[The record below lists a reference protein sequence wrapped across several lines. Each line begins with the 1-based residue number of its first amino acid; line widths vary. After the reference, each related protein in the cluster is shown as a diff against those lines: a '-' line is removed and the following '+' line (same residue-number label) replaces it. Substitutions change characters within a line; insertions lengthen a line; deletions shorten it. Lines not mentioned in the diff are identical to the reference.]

1 MVQVLIADLPKK
13 IQGERLTAYAERLS
27 SLYSEGSKIST
38 RKGRGQFFTPKE
50 ISSFMA
56 GKFDVCKNELRIL
69 DPGAGVGT
77 LTAALCERLAAN
89 EGKLKIIAD
98 VYENDE
104 GVLPFLEKTLSTC
117 KNELKNYNKELEYT
131 IHNGDFIK
139 ANMNAGSNKLYLTNG
154 SAPELYDF
162 VISNP
167 PYYKLGKVHTSK
179 SMHMLAGLHPN
190 IYALFMTVAI
200 SKLKPNGE
208 AVFITPRSF
217 CSGTYYNNFR
227 WQLLNT
233 ATIKDIHLFESRKEV
248 FHNDDVLQESVI
260 MKFKKENQTKNIQV
274 TISISKTGKFSEV
287 REIKAEYEDIVYK
300 KGHQIFI
307 RIPESKEDVKILH
320 TIDKWPNFIE
330 DLGLEVSTGPIIEFR
345 SKEFLLDKPNGNPYA
360 PILWM
365 HNMKDFK
372 IEWPAYKKGKASAIL
387 ISSKSAPLLVPIKN
401 YVLVKRF
408 SSREQ
413 ARRLYAVPFLKSDLN
428 AESLGIENHVNY
440 IHKLNGGMSVD
451 ETVGLA
457 AILNTTLIDKYFRA
471 LNGNTQVN
479 ATDMRNMPL
488 PSLEKIRQIGK
499 IVSRGEGNL
508 TEAEFD
514 EIVLAELNISE
525 RILTVGK
532 ELA

>member
-1 MVQVLIADLPKK
+1 MVQDLIADLPEKM
-13 IQGERLTAYAERLS
+13 QDENLTAYAERLS
-27 SLYSEGSKIST
+27 NVYSESCKISA
-38 RKGRGQFFTPKE
+38 RKNIGQFFTPKE

-56 GKFDVCKNELRIL
+56 SKFDIYQNELRIL
-69 DPGAGVGT
+69 DPGAGTGT
-77 LTAALCERLAAN
+77 LTAALCDRLAAI
-89 EGKLKIIAD
+89 EGKLKITAH

-104 GVLPFLEKTLSTC
+104 GILPFLEKTLSTC
-117 KNELKNYNKELEYT
+117 KKELKKHGKELDYT
-131 IHNGDFIK
+131 IHNEDFIK
-139 ANMNAGSNKLYLTNG
+139 ANMNAGSNKLISAKDT
-154 SAPELYDF
+154 APELYDF

-167 PYYKLGKVHTSK
+167 PYYKLGKDHMSK
-179 SMHMLAGLHPN
+179 SMRMLAGLHPN
-190 IYALFMTVAI
+190 IYALFITVAI
-200 SKLKPNGE
+200 SKLKLHGE

-227 WQLLNT
+227 WHLLNS

-274 TISISKTGKFSEV
+274 NISISKTGKFNEV

-307 RIPESKEDVKILH
+307 RIPDSKEDVKILH
-320 TIDKWPNFIE
+320 TIDKWPNFIT
-330 DLGLEVSTGPIIEFR
+330 DLGLEVSTGPIIDFR
-345 SKEFLLDKPNGNPYA
+345 SKEYLIDKPNGKTYA
-360 PILWM
+360 PLLWM

-372 IEWPAYKKGKASAIL
+372 IEWPTYKKGKASAIL
-387 ISSKSAPLLVPIKN
+387 VSSKSAPLLVPMKN

-408 SSREQ
+408 SSKEQ

-428 AESLGIENHVNY
+428 AQRLGIENHVNY
-440 IHKLNGGMSVD
+440 IHKLNGAMSVD

-499 IVSRGEGNL
+499 IVLGHKGNL
-508 TEAEFD
+508 TEAQFD
-514 EIVLAELNISE
+514 EIVLTELNISE